1 MGMRNSH
8 PSVTNPLVLGT
19 AVSAIVAGLVGAA
32 AVVGL
37 FPSAHSQKVETSVQ
51 NSPPAAAQRRDTPR
65 DRVCASC
72 GTLTAVRM
80 VEITGNGTGLG
91 ALAGG
96 LTGAVVGSQLG
107 KGDGNTAM
115 TVLGAAGGALAG
127 NEIEKNVK
135 KRVTYRVTVHMDDGS
150 FRTVSQPSPPPVA
163 RGGRVRIIDG
173 AVLAHS

>member
-1 MGMRNSH
+1 MDIRNSH
-8 PSVTNPLVLGT
+8 PWVTHPLVLGA
-19 AVSAIVAGLVGAA
+19 AVSAIVVSLAGTAALVG
-32 AVVGL
+32 L
-37 FPSAHSQKVETSVQ
+37 LPSARSQKIETSVQ
-51 NSPPAAAQRRDTPR
+51 NSPPAPAQRPNRDG
-65 DRVCASC
+65 VCGSC
-72 GTLTAVRM
+72 GTLAAVRM
-80 VEITGNGTGLG
+80 VEIRGNGTGLG

-115 TVLGAAGGALAG
+115 TILGAAGGALAG

-163 RGGRVRIIDG
+163 RGGRVRIVDG
-173 AVLAHS
+173 AVLAPS